1 MRATIFDEPRLDF
14 GHGGSHQD
22 PRAGIADYG
31 PVDLG
36 TSAAPTRIRVG
47 LVGPAEA
54 ISGARNWLERCR
66 TPIEA
71 KANNRHPRLFRGFP
85 GFDTECSF
93 RSELVLDDTWMR
105 TIPKRQLDR
114 ILSKPVNLATAE
126 CVDLYRR
133 EIADLS
139 DKGAVDVIVVAR
151 PDELQDDIPN
161 TTTGASNKGDVS
173 TKVDAARVDFHDLL
187 KASSL
192 GYGPPLQVMRS
203 TTWDPTRDTA
213 KSRSRR
219 SPSIQ
224 DEATRAWN
232 LHTALYYKAGGV
244 PWRVQRHSADLDSL
258 YVGVSFF
265 HSTDRGEVHTSV
277 AQVFDERGEGVVVRG
292 GPAARTKEDR
302 QPHLRRPD
310 AEDLLGTALD
320 TYQREHHHFPAR
332 VVLHKT
338 SQFDDQELTGF
349 EAAADQRHIRHL
361 ELLWIVDA
369 SVWVPIIRSWA
380 LTRGYALHPG
390 TSCVALCTDSWRH
403 WLGSPCGQVARRTSR
418 SSCCA
423 TSSQSCTARTTD
435 QRSPTR
441 TGPCSLRSRQPCPDR
456 SEPAGS
462 SHQRPCCAGTDAAG
476 RPRQRESDHLEHS
489 KPLRLRRHLGR
500 AVERSR
506 WTPAQCSLIG
516 SKAPPPPGPT
526 PAKLVR
532 TPAPI

>member
-54 ISGARNWLERCR
+54 ISGARGWLERCR

-71 KANNRHPRLFRGFP
+71 KANNRHPRLFQGFP
-85 GFDTECSF
+85 GFDTERSF
-93 RSELVLDDTWMR
+93 RSELVLDDTWTR
-105 TIPKRQLDR
+105 TIPKRQLGR
-114 ILSKPVNLATAE
+114 ILTKPVNLATAE

-133 EIADLS
+133 EIADLN

-161 TTTGASNKGDVS
+161 TTTGASNKEHAS

-192 GYGPPLQVMRS
+192 GCGPPLQVMRS
-203 TTWDPTRDTA
+203 TTWDPSRETA

-292 GPAARTKEDR
+292 GPAARHKEDR

-320 TYQREHHHFPAR
+320 TYQREHYHFPAR

-338 SQFDDQELTGF
+338 SQFDDEELTGF

-369 SVWVPIIRSWA
+369 SEGTRLFRNGDHPVLRGTFATIAERRHI
-380 LTRGYALHPG
+380 LYTRGSVDLYRVYPGMYIPTPLGIRPAMTEQSIETLAEEILALSKMNWNQSQLDGRLPI
-390 TSCVALCTDSWRH
+390 TLSASKK
-403 WLGSPCGQVARRTSR
+403 VARILKNLPDEQPASSR
-418 SSCCA
+418 YA
-423 TSSQSCTARTTD
+423 MYM
-435 QRSPTR
+435 
-441 TGPCSLRSRQPCPDR
+441 
-456 SEPAGS
+456 
-462 SHQRPCCAGTDAAG
+462 
-476 RPRQRESDHLEHS
+476 
-489 KPLRLRRHLGR
+489 
-500 AVERSR
+500 
-506 WTPAQCSLIG
+506 
-516 SKAPPPPGPT
+516 
-526 PAKLVR
+526 
-532 TPAPI
+532 

>member
-93 RSELVLDDTWMR
+93 RAELVLDDTWTR

-114 ILSKPVNLATAE
+114 ILTKPVNLATAE

-161 TTTGASNKGDVS
+161 TTTGASNKGDAS

-369 SVWVPIIRSWA
+369 SEGTRLFRNGDHPVLRGTFATIAERRHI
-380 LTRGYALHPG
+380 LYTRGSVDLYRVYPGMYIPTPLGIRPAMTEHSIETLAEEILALSKMNWNQSQLDGRLPI
-390 TSCVALCTDSWRH
+390 TLSASKK
-403 WLGSPCGQVARRTSR
+403 VARILKNLPDEQPASSR
-418 SSCCA
+418 YA
-423 TSSQSCTARTTD
+423 MYM
-435 QRSPTR
+435 
-441 TGPCSLRSRQPCPDR
+441 
-456 SEPAGS
+456 
-462 SHQRPCCAGTDAAG
+462 
-476 RPRQRESDHLEHS
+476 
-489 KPLRLRRHLGR
+489 
-500 AVERSR
+500 
-506 WTPAQCSLIG
+506 
-516 SKAPPPPGPT
+516 
-526 PAKLVR
+526 
-532 TPAPI
+532 

>member
-85 GFDTECSF
+85 GFDTERSF
-93 RSELVLDDTWMR
+93 RSELVLDDTWTR

-114 ILSKPVNLATAE
+114 ILTKPVNLATAE

-133 EIADLS
+133 EIADLN

-161 TTTGASNKGDVS
+161 TTTGASNKEHAS
-173 TKVDAARVDFHDLL
+173 TRVDAPRVDFHDLL

-192 GYGPPLQVMRS
+192 GCGPPLQVMRS
-203 TTWDPTRDTA
+203 TTWDPSRETA

-265 HSTDRGEVHTSV
+265 RSTDRGEVHTSV

-292 GPAARTKEDR
+292 GPAARHKEDR

-320 TYQREHHHFPAR
+320 TYQREHQHFPAR

-338 SQFDDQELTGF
+338 SQFDDEELTGF

-369 SVWVPIIRSWA
+369 SEGTRLFRNGDHPVLRGTFATIAERRHI
-380 LTRGYALHPG
+380 LYTRGSVDLYRVYPGMYIPTPLGIRPAMTEHSIESLAAEILALSKMNWNQSQLDGRLPI
-390 TSCVALCTDSWRH
+390 TLSASKK
-403 WLGSPCGQVARRTSR
+403 VARILKNLPDEQPASSR
-418 SSCCA
+418 YA
-423 TSSQSCTARTTD
+423 MYM
-435 QRSPTR
+435 
-441 TGPCSLRSRQPCPDR
+441 
-456 SEPAGS
+456 
-462 SHQRPCCAGTDAAG
+462 
-476 RPRQRESDHLEHS
+476 
-489 KPLRLRRHLGR
+489 
-500 AVERSR
+500 
-506 WTPAQCSLIG
+506 
-516 SKAPPPPGPT
+516 
-526 PAKLVR
+526 
-532 TPAPI
+532 

>member
-173 TKVDAARVDFHDLL
+173 TKVDPARVDFHDLL

-338 SQFDDQELTGF
+338 SQFDDEELTGF

-369 SVWVPIIRSWA
+369 SEGTRLFRNGDHPVLRGTFATIAERRHI
-380 LTRGYALHPG
+380 LYTRGSVDLYRVYPGMYIPTPLGIRPAMTEHSIETLAEEILALSKMNWNQSQLDGRLPI
-390 TSCVALCTDSWRH
+390 TLSASKK
-403 WLGSPCGQVARRTSR
+403 VARILKNLPDEQPASSR
-418 SSCCA
+418 YA
-423 TSSQSCTARTTD
+423 MYM
-435 QRSPTR
+435 
-441 TGPCSLRSRQPCPDR
+441 
-456 SEPAGS
+456 
-462 SHQRPCCAGTDAAG
+462 
-476 RPRQRESDHLEHS
+476 
-489 KPLRLRRHLGR
+489 
-500 AVERSR
+500 
-506 WTPAQCSLIG
+506 
-516 SKAPPPPGPT
+516 
-526 PAKLVR
+526 
-532 TPAPI
+532 

>member
-1 MRATIFDEPRLDF
+1 MRATIFEEPKLDF
-14 GHGGSHQD
+14 GHGGSHED
-22 PRAGIADYG
+22 PRAGITDYG

-36 TSAAPTRIRVG
+36 TPAAPARIRVG

-54 ISGARNWLERCR
+54 ISGARGWLERCR

-93 RSELVLDDTWMR
+93 RSELVFDDTWTR
-105 TIPKRQLDR
+105 TISKRRLRR
-114 ILSKPVNLATAE
+114 ILTKPVNLATAE
-126 CVDLYRR
+126 CVDVYRR

-139 DKGAVDVIVVAR
+139 DKGVVDVIVVAR
-151 PDELQDDIPN
+151 PDDLQDDIPE
-161 TTTGASNKGDVS
+161 TKRAATA
-173 TKVDAARVDFHDLL
+173 KVDASTEVHPTHIDFHDLL

-192 GYGPPLQVMRS
+192 GCGIPLQVMRS
-203 TTWDPTRDTA
+203 TTWDPSRQTA

-244 PWRVQRHSADLDSL
+244 PWRVRRQSGDLDSL

-265 HSTDRGEVHTSV
+265 HSTDRDEVHTSV

-292 GPAARTKEDR
+292 GPAARKKEDR

-320 TYQREHHHFPAR
+320 TYEREHNHYPAR

-338 SQFDDQELTGF
+338 SQFDDEEVSGF

-369 SVWVPIIRSWA
+369 SEGARLFRNGDYPVLRGTFATIAERRHV
-380 LTRGYALHPG
+380 LYTRGSVDLYRLYPGMYIPTPLGIRPAMTELSIEALAEE
-390 TSCVALCTDSWRH
+390 VLALSKMNWNQSQLDGRLPITLSA
-403 WLGSPCGQVARRTSR
+403 SKKVARI
-418 SSCCA
+418 
-423 TSSQSCTARTTD
+423 
-435 QRSPTR
+435 
-441 TGPCSLRSRQPCPDR
+441 LKNLPDE
-456 SEPAGS
+456 EPAS
-462 SHQRPCCAGTDAAG
+462 NRYAMYM
-476 RPRQRESDHLEHS
+476 
-489 KPLRLRRHLGR
+489 
-500 AVERSR
+500 
-506 WTPAQCSLIG
+506 
-516 SKAPPPPGPT
+516 
-526 PAKLVR
+526 
-532 TPAPI
+532 